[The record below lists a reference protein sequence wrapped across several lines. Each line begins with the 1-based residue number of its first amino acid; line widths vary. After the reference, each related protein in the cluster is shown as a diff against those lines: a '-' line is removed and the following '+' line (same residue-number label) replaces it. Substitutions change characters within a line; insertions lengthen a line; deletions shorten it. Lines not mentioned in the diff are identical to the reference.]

1 MDWFAAMLTR
11 ANGAAGVTSAIGA
24 ANKVYPENAPQN
36 TARPYVT
43 LLDLT
48 AGRPQ
53 HLKGF
58 DLEPSRVQ
66 VDVWANSYKQK
77 NAIMEALLTA
87 LVPGGTFSGHKF
99 QRADVALG
107 PRDLPERDGDTIIYR
122 KSADLIIHHT
132 PA

>member
-1 MDWFAAMLTR
+1 MDWQAALLAR
-11 ANGAAGVTSAIGA
+11 LRGAAGVTALVGA
-24 ANKVYPENAPQN
+24 KTYWENAPQN

-43 LLDLT
+43 LLDMT

-53 HLKGF
+53 HLTGF

-66 VDVWANSYKQK
+66 IDVWANSYSSKQ
-77 NAIMEALLTA
+77 AISEAVLAA
-87 LVPGGTFSGHKF
+87 LVPGGTFNGHCF
-99 QRADVALG
+99 SRADVDSG

-122 KSADLIIHHT
+122 KSTDLIIHHR